1 MLNASLYTFVENQ
14 KQKRSFNSFSNLLC
28 LKLWNYLQSDI
39 WAMGVCVYEM
49 TTLKRPFDACL
60 QQQLFLKIAN
70 HNDQVTSR
78 KM

>member
-1 MLNASLYTFVENQ
+1 MLNASLYTFFENQ
-14 KQKRSFNSFSNLLC
+14 KQKRSSNSLKDLFF
-28 LKLWNYLQSDI
+28 LKLWNHLQSDI

-49 TTLKRPFDACL
+49 TTLTRPFDACL

-70 HNDQVTSR
+70 DQVTSR